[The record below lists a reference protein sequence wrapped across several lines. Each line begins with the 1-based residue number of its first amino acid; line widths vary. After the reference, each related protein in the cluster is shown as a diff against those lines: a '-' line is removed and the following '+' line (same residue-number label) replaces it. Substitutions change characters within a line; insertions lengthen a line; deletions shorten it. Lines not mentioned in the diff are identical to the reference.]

1 MAVSVGAGVFSS
13 AGVDGASVGSSVGSG
28 ATIVSTMVA
37 TGDAVAVGVGSSAF
51 AGMPS
56 RAATAAA
63 LIKAVERI
71 RRVTLL

>member
-1 MAVSVGAGVFSS
+1 
-13 AGVDGASVGSSVGSG
+13 
-28 ATIVSTMVA
+28 MVA

-63 LIKAVERI
+63 LIRAVERI
-71 RRVTLL
+71 RRVTLLSVSAARRARLNPAGRVQTRSGHI